1 MCGAKSAGN
10 IANDLPRCNNNTFI
24 KERKEVKQ
32 MAKKKL
38 SKFAAISMAA
48 AMMLTAVMPTI
59 PVFAAEGPFAC
70 NHPETGM
77 EITKNATCTADGIY
91 NEVCSICGITLKKG
105 LTYKALGHSYSKAA
119 IKNGKIQTLSCDR
132 CGKTEDFTPC
142 ANETIC
148 THGNTKRV
156 NTTAFDCENDGYT
169 GDEVCLDCGKVTEKG
184 KILPHP
190 GHNFVKGTTIEE
202 ATCTKD
208 GKTFYYCENCGKKK
222 IEVLPASHTWN
233 EGEIILAP
241 TTAAEG
247 KRKFTCTVC
256 GETKEE
262 TLSKLHSKE
271 DKNPTNNEKQNTTD
285 TCLMKLGSKF
295 TVSGNVYKV
304 TKENKEVCFIKAKKK
319 AKTVIIPATV
329 TNKGVTYKVTSI
341 AAKAVKNNKKVK
353 SVVIGANVKSISNN
367 AFIKCPALKKINI
380 KSTLLTKKT
389 ASKKALKSVN
399 KKLTVKVPK
408 KVKKEYKKIF
418 KGLKIK

>member
-1 MCGAKSAGN
+1 MCGAEPAGN
-10 IANDLPRCNNNTFI
+10 IANDLPQCYNNTFI

-59 PVFAAEGPFAC
+59 PVFAAETVC
-70 NHPETGM
+70 THPKDALDWAYPYKKNPTCQETGLTD
-77 EITKNATCTADGIY
+77 EICTICGAVVHADVVVPKDGHSYNVESVKNSVITDDGIDYGTITSKCKWCGKEMTSKLTKDPEKCEHWSQMTYTEGKNATC
-91 NEVCSICGITLKKG
+91 E
-105 LTYKALGHSYSKAA
+105 
-119 IKNGKIQTLSCDR
+119 
-132 CGKTEDFTPC
+132 E
-142 ANETIC
+142 
-148 THGNTKRV
+148 
-156 NTTAFDCENDGYT
+156 DGYT
-169 GDEVCLDCGKVTEKG
+169 GDFICTDCGTVIKGEVTSAYGHHWNNGEVTKV
-184 KILPHP
+184 
-190 GHNFVKGTTIEE
+190 
-202 ATCTKD
+202 
-208 GKTFYYCENCGKKK
+208 
-222 IEVLPASHTWN
+222 
-233 EGEIILAP
+233 P
-241 TTAAEG
+241 TTLSAGE
-247 KRKFTCTVC
+247 KTYTCINCKKTKTEEIAKLPETSNPIENTKNDPTVAVPSKSVV
-256 GETKEE
+256 KE
-262 TLSKLHSKE
+262 
-271 DKNPTNNEKQNTTD
+271 
-285 TCLMKLGSKF
+285 GSKF
-295 TVSGNVYKV
+295 IVSGNTYKV
-304 TKENKEVCFIKAKKK
+304 TKENEEVRFIKAKKN

-367 AFIKCPALKKINI
+367 AFIKCPALKKVNI